1 MQTEYN
7 PAASTDETVAI
18 APPATPAVAP
28 SPQYGE
34 GYDKAL
40 SSERASRKAIEK
52 EKAALLALVAEKD
65 RQLEQTNLTLK
76 EQYEQEK
83 EQYKQSLL
91 TEAQQAIAE
100 RDAKLQELN
109 EARLTAE
116 QRAEMME
123 NQRAASRI
131 TSEFSETFAPL
142 LTNSKKVDAYMAQI
156 ADDLVVDANGQP
168 ALIARRDESGH
179 PVELAPISAAIAYF
193 QQMYPEDFKPPAE
206 QKTGGGYRN
215 LANATG
221 GLPSRQDQ
229 QPLKL
234 SLAEINANPQ
244 AYLANR
250 DRIYAGDFE
259 TK

>member
-7 PAASTDETVAI
+7 PAATTDETVAI
-18 APPATPAVAP
+18 ASPATASAPA
-28 SPQYGE
+28 SDLLGD
-34 GYDKAL
+34 GGIKAL
-40 SSERASRKAIEK
+40 NSEREQRKALERQTK
-52 EKAALLALVAEKD
+52 QLEQMLAESKKA
-65 RQLEQTNLTLK
+65 LEQTNLTLK
-76 EQYEQEK
+76 EQYDLQLQQTQEAIV
-83 EQYKQSLL
+83 S
-91 TEAQQAIAE
+91 EAQKAIAE

-109 EARLTAE
+109 EARQIAE
-116 QRAEMME
+116 QRAEIME
-123 NQRAASRI
+123 NQRAAARI

-156 ADDLVVDANGQP
+156 ADDLVVQAKGNP
-168 ALIARRDESGH
+168 ALIARRDEAGR

-221 GLPSRQDQ
+221 SIPRQGQ
-229 QPLKL
+229 SQPLKL
-234 SLAEINANPQ
+234 SIADIQANPK
-244 AYLANR
+244 AYLENR
-250 DRIYAGDFE
+250 DRIAAGDFT